1 MRSVAVGVEKMRLAR
16 CYVSNECGDFQLK
29 RSFGIMYADYA
40 DDDAN
45 FILRESKPYK
55 SQSSILGL
63 EGGLAR
69 DR

>member
-1 MRSVAVGVEKMRLAR
+1 
-16 CYVSNECGDFQLK
+16 
-29 RSFGIMYADYA
+29 MYADYA